1 MQKVAAARLSI
12 LSNSFLVVAK
22 LAVGLAIGSLSVL
35 AEAIHSGLDLLAAL
49 IAYFSVR
56 EAGKPADDRHPF
68 GHGKIENLSGT
79 IEALLVLAAAVWIAV
94 EAIRHLLDGT
104 TVRSPG
110 AGIAVMAVSAIL
122 NGFLSRYLLR
132 VAEAT
137 DSVALRADALH
148 LLTDVYTSA
157 GVLGGLALLKLT
169 GYAIL
174 DPLVALA
181 VAALILRAAWLL
193 LRQSFLPL
201 LDISLPGEEQEEILR
216 VIEGFRNRYLEV
228 HMLRTRKAGGER
240 HIDLHLVLP
249 KAMPIAEAHRL
260 CDDIEAA
267 LAARYPASHV
277 LIHVEPCDELENG
290 RCTLDAVCEYC
301 RACPA
306 LPAGGSDGQPMR
318 RTHDAASSERLTD
331 SGPLFGEGQ
340 K

>member
-1 MQKVAAARLSI
+1 MQEKVAAARLSV
-12 LSNSFLVVAK
+12 LSNGFLVVAK

-35 AEAIHSGLDLLAAL
+35 AEAIHSGLDLLAAV
-49 IAYFSVR
+49 IAFLSVR
-56 EAGKPADDRHPF
+56 EAGKPADEGHPY

-79 IEALLVLAAAVWIAV
+79 VEALLVLAAAFWIGY
-94 EAIRHLLDGT
+94 EALQHLLT
-104 TVRSPG
+104 AQTVRSPG
-110 AGIAVMAVSAIL
+110 AGMAVMAVSAVL
-122 NGFLSRYLLR
+122 NTLLSRYLLR
-132 VAEAT
+132 VAAAT

-157 GVLGGLALLKLT
+157 GVLVGLGLIKLT
-169 GYAIL
+169 GWAAL

-181 VAALILRAAWLL
+181 VAVMIVRAAWQL
-193 LRQSFLPL
+193 LRHSFLPL

-249 KAMPIAEAHRL
+249 KAMPVAAAHRL

-267 LAARYPASHV
+267 LAARYPSSHV

-290 RCTLDAVCEYC
+290 RCTLDVTCEFC

-306 LPAGGSDGQPMR
+306 APESLREQEMQTPSPGGEP
-318 RTHDAASSERLTD
+318 
-331 SGPLFGEGQ
+331 GEA
-340 K
+340 